1 MSNFNWPSNVVPLTS
16 RNYSFA
22 LGSNITQ
29 TQVGGM
35 PNSGVDLTIEAVP
48 FSVNFILSDYQY
60 QVVNAFYYGKINRGA
75 SSFNMTLDAGVG
87 LEVMQCKI
95 KAGTWRVVKPS
106 HGTWSL
112 SFTAIA
118 ESTSSQL
125 DTFCDNLYDLNE
137 CYGDSLHSILEGLST
152 VWEALPDGNV

>member
-1 MSNFNWPSNVVPLTS
+1 MSDNNWPSNVVPLTNK
-16 RNYSFA
+16 NYSFA
-22 LGSNITQ
+22 LGSNVVQ
-29 TQVGGM
+29 TPVGGM
-35 PNSGVDLTIEAVP
+35 PLSNIDLTIEAVP
-48 FSVNFILSDYQY
+48 FSVNFLLSDYQY

-95 KAGTWRVVKPS
+95 KAGTWRAVRPF

-112 SFTAIA
+112 SFTALA

-125 DTFCDNLYDLNE
+125 DTFCDNLVDLNE
-137 CYGDSLHSILEGLST
+137 CYGDSLPSILDGLSD
-152 VWEALPDGNV
+152 VWEALPNA